1 MVLSVNERTFRQEV
15 LKSSQPV
22 LVDFWAPWCGL
33 CQIIQPILREFQL
46 EWGNQ
51 VKVLRVNADNNFKLA
66 NTYKLKS
73 LPTLLFFENG
83 KVVYRLDNVQGRD
96 ELRLIL
102 KKLILNSLPNSA

>member
-83 KVVYRLDNVQGRD
+83 QVVYRLDNVQGRD

-102 KKLILNSLPNSA
+102 KKLMLNSLPNSA

>member
-73 LPTLLFFENG
+73 LPTLLLFENG
-83 KVVYRLDNVQGRD
+83 KVVYRLENVQGRD
-96 ELRLIL
+96 ELR
-102 KKLILNSLPNSA
+102 

>member
-73 LPTLLFFENG
+73 LPTLLLFENG
-83 KVVYRLDNVQGRD
+83 KVVYRLENVQGRD

-102 KKLILNSLPNSA
+102 KKLMLNSLPNSA

>member
-73 LPTLLFFENG
+73 LPTLLLFENG
-83 KVVYRLDNVQGRD
+83 KVVYRLENVQGRD
-96 ELRLIL
+96 ELRRIL
-102 KKLILNSLPNSA
+102 KKLMLNSLPNSA

>member
-1 MVLSVNERTFRQEV
+1 MALSVNDRTFRQEV

-33 CQIIQPILREFQL
+33 CQIIQPILREFHL

-51 VKVLRVNADNNFKLA
+51 VKVVRVNADNNFKLA

-73 LPTLLFFENG
+73 LPTLLFVENG
-83 KVVYRLDNVQGRD
+83 KVVYRLENFQGRD
-96 ELRLIL
+96 ELRLVL
-102 KKLILNSLPNSA
+102 KKLMLNSLPNSA